1 MIWYANECG
10 YIDTGVIPKYAGY
23 IGGVQWF
30 KDRCQWMD
38 GFAEPAPGMII
49 FFDWDDEGQ
58 DGPSDHAGT
67 VEKVDTGCIYTIEDN
82 SGDSVR
88 QNIYT

>member
-1 MIWYANECG
+1 
-10 YIDTGVIPKYAGY
+10 
-23 IGGVQWF
+23 
-30 KDRCQWMD
+30 
-38 GFAEPAPGMII
+38 MII
-49 FFDWDDEGQ
+49 FFDWDYGGQ

-67 VEKVDTGCIYTIEDN
+67 VEKVDTECIYTIEDN

>member
-1 MIWYANECG
+1 M
-10 YIDTGVIPKYAGY
+10 
-23 IGGVQWF
+23 VQ
-30 KDRCQWMD
+30 RQVPMD
-38 GFAEPAPGMII
+38 GRLRRTGPGMII